1 MKNRLLSFLPFIGFL
16 LLSAC
21 NNSQDTSSD
30 INNNSVKE
38 EQRIVSLNGAITEII
53 YALDSNATLVG
64 RDVTSTYPKW
74 IVDSI
79 PDLGHVRSLNI
90 ESLVALKPTMIM
102 ASSSDL
108 NADLKKAIQDLD
120 LNFKVFEQEFTVDG
134 TKAFINEV
142 ADFVG
147 HFPSQSLLE
156 KIDADLAQVKDFTK
170 KPKVLFI
177 YARGAGTLMV
187 AGQGTPMES
196 VIELAGG
203 QNAVTGIKDFKPLT
217 EEALLDSNPDVILL
231 FQSGLQSVGGKEGLI
246 ATTQGIS
253 QTNAGKNKAVITM
266 EGGLLTDFGPR
277 LGQAALELN
286 KLLQEYAE

>member
-147 HFPSQSLLE
+147 HSPSQSLLE
-156 KIDADLAQVKDFTK
+156 KIDADLAQVKAFTK

>member
-1 MKNRLLSFLPFIGFL
+1 MKNRLLSFLPFIGFI

-120 LNFKVFEQEFTVDG
+120 LNFKVFEQKFTVDG

-147 HFPSQSLLE
+147 HSPSQSLLE
-156 KIDADLAQVKDFTK
+156 KIDADLAQVKVFTK

>member
-108 NADLKKAIQDLD
+108 NADLKKAIQELD

-147 HFPSQSLLE
+147 HSPSQSLLE
-156 KIDADLAQVKDFTK
+156 KIDADLAQVKAFTK

>member
-108 NADLKKAIQDLD
+108 NADLKKAIQELD

-147 HFPSQSLLE
+147 HSPSQSLLE
-156 KIDADLAQVKDFTK
+156 KIDADLAQVKAFTK

-203 QNAVTGIKDFKPLT
+203 QNAITGIKDFKPLT